1 MTTDTIVARIV
12 ADKRIE
18 VEARKEK
25 EPLDALKRRQDR
37 ISARNEDRGATL
49 RDIDRR

>member
-1 MTTDTIVARIV
+1 MTIIDRIV

-18 VEARKEK
+18 VEARKVQ

-37 ISARNEDRGATL
+37 IPT
-49 RDIDRR
+49 